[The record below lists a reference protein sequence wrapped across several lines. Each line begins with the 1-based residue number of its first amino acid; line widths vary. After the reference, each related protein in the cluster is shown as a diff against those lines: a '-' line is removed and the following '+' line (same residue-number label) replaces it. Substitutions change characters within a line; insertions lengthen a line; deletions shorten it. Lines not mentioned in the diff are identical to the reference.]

1 MLILFLCRYTT
12 NKRTLTVLEDTAFG
26 LVGMVCVGSTM
37 VGSIELTSK
46 QGRYVKKYAW
56 FINMFHYL
64 VLIYKQG

>member
-1 MLILFLCRYTT
+1 MFSLFYLILSELTHYRYTT

-46 QGRYVKKYAW
+46 QGHYVKK
-56 FINMFHYL
+56 
-64 VLIYKQG
+64 